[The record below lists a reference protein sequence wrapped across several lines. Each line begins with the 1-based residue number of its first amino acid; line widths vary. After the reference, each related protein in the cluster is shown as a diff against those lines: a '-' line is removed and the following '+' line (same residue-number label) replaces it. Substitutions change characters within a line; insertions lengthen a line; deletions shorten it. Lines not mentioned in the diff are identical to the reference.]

1 MIALVAGFTMWDIY
15 ITLWTGLGLT
25 LLVMLVVVP
34 AWPMYNKHPQK
45 WLGSSGSVIVVG
57 GKKNQ

>member
-45 WLGSSGSVIVVG
+45 WLGSTGGVIVVG